1 MLDEYMNQ
9 LEAIIDKDEY
19 DLSNFAEKIQKR
31 DEQLKLSSNEL
42 YDEPQFITTEKK
54 LSMPDVSSKK
64 ESTITSIENRPPW
77 GSNTLKNKKNKVRES
92 LKQEKIISANNIKNK
107 AEKRIKKNMLLKKD
121 KEEAHK
127 KEDELQKQIIGK
139 QDELTKIEKEKE
151 DLSKYLLK
159 LEKVA
164 KGQNIG
170 DKTSEIMTFTEK
182 DNTKENNKN
191 YEAFDSQSLTINIS
205 GGSPNIVMD
214 DQKGEKIII
223 LSKKDLM
230 KYLNKLYKENQALKN
245 FQHQIFN
252 LSKSYG
258 DINDNLADCI
268 AGFQELCMNTPGDKI
283 NLDEVENKLNEL
295 KKYMENSLET
305 KTNEYNILM
314 DKRDEDLTFLKS
326 EFISLEKEMKEG
338 TSDRLEEQ
346 RKILELQDKKEELE
360 RQIAELE
367 GKGNND
373 GNATDEYIK
382 EQ

>member
-1 MLDEYMNQ
+1 MLDNYINQ

-31 DEQLKLSSNEL
+31 EEQLKLSSEQFFE
-42 YDEPQFITTEKK
+42 EPQFINTEKK
-54 LSMPDVSSKK
+54 ISMPDISSKK
-64 ESTITSIENRPPW
+64 ESTSIDNRPPW
-77 GSNTLKNKKNKVRES
+77 GSNTLKNKKNKIREN

-107 AEKRIKKNMLLKKD
+107 FDERKKKNMKFKKE

-127 KEDELQKQIIGK
+127 KEDELQKEIIGK
-139 QDELTKIEKEKE
+139 QEKMSKIEKEKE

-164 KGQNIG
+164 QGKGIG
-170 DKTSEIMTFTEK
+170 EQTQDAEVMTFSEK
-182 DNTKENNKN
+182 DNSPENNKK

-205 GGSPNIVMD
+205 GGSPNIVMED
-214 DQKGEKIII
+214 EKNDKIII

-268 AGFQELCMNTPGDKI
+268 SGFQELCMNTPGDKI
-283 NLDEVENKLNEL
+283 NIEDVEKKLNEL
-295 KKYMENSLET
+295 KQYMEKSLET
-305 KTNEYNILM
+305 KKSEYTILM
-314 DKRDEDLTFLKS
+314 DKRDEDLGLLKG
-326 EFISLEKEMKEG
+326 EFILLEKDMKESG
-338 TSDRLEEQ
+338 SDRLEEQ
-346 RKILELQDKKEELE
+346 RKILELQEKKEELE
-360 RQIAELE
+360 RKIAELE
-367 GKGNND
+367 QKENNEE
-373 GNATDEYIK
+373 NE
-382 EQ
+382 EE

>member
-31 DEQLKLSSNEL
+31 DEQLKLSSNQL

-127 KEDELQKQIIGK
+127 KENELQKQIIGK
-139 QDELTKIEKEKE
+139 QDELIKIEKEKE

-283 NLDEVENKLNEL
+283 NLEDVENKLNDL

-373 GNATDEYIK
+373 GNATDE
-382 EQ
+382 

>member
-31 DEQLKLSSNEL
+31 EEQLKLSSNQL

-139 QDELTKIEKEKE
+139 QYELTKIEKEKE

-283 NLDEVENKLNEL
+283 NLDDVENKLNEL

-373 GNATDEYIK
+373 GNATDE
-382 EQ
+382 

>member
-31 DEQLKLSSNEL
+31 DEQLKLSSNQL

-107 AEKRIKKNMLLKKD
+107 AEKRNKKNMLLKKD

-139 QDELTKIEKEKE
+139 QDELIKIEKEKE

-283 NLDEVENKLNEL
+283 NLDDVENKLNEL

-373 GNATDEYIK
+373 GNATE
-382 EQ
+382 E

>member
-31 DEQLKLSSNEL
+31 EEQLKLSSNQL

-127 KEDELQKQIIGK
+127 KENELQKQIIGK

-283 NLDEVENKLNEL
+283 NLDDVENKLNEL

-373 GNATDEYIK
+373 GNATDE
-382 EQ
+382 